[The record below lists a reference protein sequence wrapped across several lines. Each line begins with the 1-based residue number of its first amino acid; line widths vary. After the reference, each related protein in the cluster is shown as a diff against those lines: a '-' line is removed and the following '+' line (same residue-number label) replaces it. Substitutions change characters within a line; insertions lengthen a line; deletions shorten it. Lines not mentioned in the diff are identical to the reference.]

1 MTDTAQDGLHDVP
14 LAADGLFLGAHRP
27 APRIQRRLAIGTLAV
42 IGLLCFA
49 RVALTFL
56 AAVLIGA

>member
-1 MTDTAQDGLHDVP
+1 MTESAQDRLHDVP

-27 APRIQRRLAIGTLAV
+27 APPVQRRIAICALAL

-56 AAVLIGA
+56 GAV